1 MEFAT
6 LKSIGFAGYKHSL
19 KQSIVNNM
27 ARDIINT
34 TGPVLNPYVVGDP
47 VSSKLFVSRPDII
60 GQLEKLWLTPG
71 NQLQSVLLYGHR
83 RAGKT
88 SILLNAAQSLGSQLK
103 VAYVNLLRLGNTPQ
117 GVGEVLMAISD
128 EISDAVNIP
137 PPADEDLLNLPYRTF
152 ERYLKQVEANLSE
165 TVLIV
170 ALDEFEKIE
179 KLIEAGKIDKDFMEF
194 LGGMVQMLPKIA
206 FAFAGLHTLDEMT
219 EDYFKPFFASIIP
232 IRVGFLS
239 LGATRQ
245 VLANPDGDFPLDY
258 KPEALDRIYELTGG
272 QPYLVQLVGFLLVRL
287 YNERVFEMGRPRDPM
302 FTLED
307 VETVINDPELFT
319 RGPYYFTGVWGQA
332 TQGASGQQEILR
344 SLAPHLEGMNLD
356 TLSQETGMDE
366 TSLQEALKT
375 LERHD
380 VVRESDGCYSITVE
394 LFRRWVQMSY

>member
-1 MEFAT
+1 
-6 LKSIGFAGYKHSL
+6 
-19 KQSIVNNM
+19 M
-27 ARDIINT
+27 ARDINT
-34 TGPVLNPYVVGDP
+34 FNTAEPVLNPYVVGDP
-47 VSSKLFVSRPDII
+47 VSCKLFVSRPDII
-60 GQLEKLWLTPG
+60 RQLEKLWLTPG

-83 RAGKT
+83 RTGKT
-88 SILLNAAQSLGSQLK
+88 SILLNAAQSLGSQVK

-137 PPADEDLLNLPYRTF
+137 PPADKDLLDLPYRTF

-179 KLIEAGKIDKDFMEF
+179 VLIKAGKIDKDFMEF

-206 FAFAGLHTLDEMT
+206 FAFAGLNTLDEMT

-239 LGATRQ
+239 QGATRQ
-245 VLANPDGDFPLDY
+245 VLANPIRDFPLDY
-258 KPEALDRIYELTGG
+258 KPEALDRIYELTHG
-272 QPYLVQLVGFLLVRL
+272 QPYLTQLVGFLLVRL
-287 YNERVFEMGRPRDPM
+287 YNDQVFEMERPRDPM
-302 FTLED
+302 FALED
-307 VETVINDPELFT
+307 VETVINDPEFFS
-319 RGPYYFTGVWGQA
+319 RGCYYFTGVWGQA
-332 TQGASGQQEILR
+332 AQGASGQQQILKA
-344 SLAPHLEGMNLD
+344 LAPHLEGINLD
-356 TLSQETGMDE
+356 RLSQETGMDE

-380 VVRESDGCYSITVE
+380 VVREIDGCYCIAVE
-394 LFRRWVQMSY
+394 LFRRWVLKL